1 MSELCVREGG
11 GEVEEEKKGAAGGEE
26 GTEQPRPWNSYGRW
40 AKPRDTQSLT
50 TVLDSSTSGRD

>member
-1 MSELCVREGG
+1 MREGG

-40 AKPRDTQSLT
+40 AKPRNTQSLT